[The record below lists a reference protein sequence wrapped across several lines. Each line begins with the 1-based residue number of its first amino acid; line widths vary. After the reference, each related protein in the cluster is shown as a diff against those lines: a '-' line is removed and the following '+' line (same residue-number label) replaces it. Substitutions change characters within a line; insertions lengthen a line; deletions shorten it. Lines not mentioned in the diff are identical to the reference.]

1 MFRCFYITLPS
12 KKVMI
17 YSNENVRRRDR
28 LLSEERALQ
37 LLEEGEYGILSMV
50 NDENEGAYGIPISF
64 VWDRGDYIYLHCAPQ
79 GHKLRCIARHPRVSF
94 CVVGKTNVLSS
105 KFTTEYE
112 SIVIDCTASIG
123 LTAEERMN
131 ALHLLLQKYSPN
143 DIDMGMTYA
152 EKPNTYPAY
161 PRTVLPAW
169 GWGNPTYTFTLDM
182 PLEDIKS
189 IVLDPENKSVDTDK
203 ENNSFSK

>member
-1 MFRCFYITLPS
+1 
-12 KKVMI
+12 MI

-79 GHKLRCIARHPRVSF
+79 GHKLRCIAKHPRVSF
-94 CVVGKTNVLSS
+94 CVVGRTNVLSS

-152 EKPNTYPAY
+152 EKSF
-161 PRTVLPAW
+161 PRTEIIRLQLSTMSGKAKAVK
-169 GWGNPTYTFTLDM
+169 
-182 PLEDIKS
+182 I
-189 IVLDPENKSVDTDK
+189 
-203 ENNSFSK
+203 